1 MRKQPESLWFIF
13 WLFIGSMTYMGVL
26 IYALEH

>member
-1 MRKQPESLWFIF
+1 MNKLPKHPWFIY
-13 WLFIGSMTYMGVL
+13 WLFIGSMAYMGIL